1 MRRGVI
7 PGSFSL
13 KVTFE
18 KLRYMKKILSALFI
32 FAALAVSAQDKIYA
46 PTLTAPANGAL
57 NQAVNVLLDWN
68 PVSGGVAYEINLDT
82 SATFSNPLVVTVQY
96 SAWQTS
102 ELLFGTTYYW
112 RVRAIDAS
120 SAVSAWSQVRSLITI
135 ASPTGTSPSQSS
147 TYACLQPV
155 LTWSQLS
162 GVSMYECE
170 FDSVNTFDSPY
181 FRSQVVSNTNKFQ
194 VYGNQ
199 FGEVYYYRVR
209 GMHSKD
215 TSAWSPVVSFITRD
229 STVYTSN
236 SIEDLAID
244 VHPVDT
250 IRIKGIVGA
259 KAYEIYFDTDP
270 SFSAPII
277 FKWDS
282 LAINVRNVS
291 GLLNDTTARGPID
304 TIPFGSYYYKLHLL
318 TDGDTSKWTS
328 VRRLTTISKV
338 VMTSPADDEVDVLV
352 YDDFAWDAIRGA
364 QYYILEYGTDPTF
377 ATTTKVSVS
386 GTTYSPATN
395 FLSQTDY
402 YWRVRCVTAS
412 DTTDAWDEYH
422 FKTYFGVGVE
432 ENTSATWSVYPNPTT
447 GVFYLNLESSENAR
461 LEVLNVIG
469 DVVLSQN
476 NLVNGTNTVS
486 IDGLNDGIYMMRLYM
501 NDKVYTSRIVKK

>member
-46 PTLTAPANGAL
+46 PTLTAPANSAV

-82 SATFSNPLVVTVQY
+82 SATFSNPQVVTVQF

-120 SAVSAWSQVRSLITI
+120 SAVSAWSLVRSFNSI
-135 ASPTGTSPSQSS
+135 ASPTGTSPAQSS
-147 TYACLQPV
+147 NYACLQPV
-155 LTWSQLS
+155 LTWGALS
-162 GVSMYECE
+162 GVSVYECE

-194 VYGNQ
+194 VFGNQ
-199 FGEVYYYRVR
+199 YGEQYFYRVR
-209 GMHSKD
+209 AMHSND

-229 STVYTSN
+229 STIFTQN
-236 SIEDLAID
+236 SIEDLATD
-244 VHPVDT
+244 VHPADSL
-250 IRIKGIVGA
+250 RLKGILGTTS
-259 KAYEIYFDTDP
+259 YEIYFDTDAA
-270 SFSAPII
+270 FSAPII

-282 LAINVRNVS
+282 LAVNVRFIT
-291 GLLNDTTARGPID
+291 GTQYDTTVRGALD
-304 TIPFGSYYYKLHLL
+304 TIPFGSYYYKVRYM
-318 TDGDTSKWTS
+318 TDNDTSKWTS

-338 VMTSPADDEVDVLV
+338 EMTSPADDEVDVLV
-352 YDDFAWDAIRGA
+352 YDDFSWKAIGGAW
-364 QYYILEYGTDPTF
+364 YYILEYGTDPTF
-377 ATTTKVSVS
+377 ATTTKVNVY

-402 YWRVRCVTAS
+402 YWRVRCVTVS
-412 DTTDAWDEYH
+412 DTTADWDEYH

-432 ENTSATWSVYPNPTT
+432 ENTAGTWSVYPNPTT

-476 NLVNGTNTVS
+476 NLVNGSNMVS
-486 IDGLNDGIYMMRLYM
+486 IEGLNDGIYMMRLYM